1 MSMMKSRRLKPRSD
15 PATLTVVAKRPKRPA
30 KSPVRILLADDHSI
44 IRDGLRSLLS
54 SDGLQ
59 VVAQATDGRE
69 AVRLA
74 REHQPDLAI
83 LDIAMPILNGID
95 AAREIG
101 SASPKT
107 QAILL
112 TVHSEDQYV
121 MEAVRAGIRGYVLK
135 TQVTEDLM
143 RAIREVAGGA
153 LYLSPSVSE
162 TVLRALRAKSHASAE
177 ARGAAPDRRREDHEA
192 GGAAARCQREDGRR
206 APHPADV
213 EARHPRNREPGAL
226 RDPPRPHRGLGFRA
240 AAAAVWIEAGFM
252 ATLEPRLATPR

>member
-1 MSMMKSRRLKPRSD
+1 MSVRKSRSLGHRSA
-15 PATLTVVAKRPKRPA
+15 PSSTVAATRPKRTA
-30 KSPVRILLADDHSI
+30 KGPIRILLADDHAV

-54 SDGLQ
+54 SDGLR
-59 VVAQATDGRE
+59 VIAQATDGHE

-83 LDIAMPILNGID
+83 LDIAMPMLNGID
-95 AAREIG
+95 ASREIA

-121 MEAVRAGIRGYVLK
+121 LEAVRAGIRGYVLK

-143 RAIREVAGGA
+143 RAIREVASGA

-162 TVLRALRAKSHASAE
+162 TVLRALRAKSHASAD
-177 ARGAAPDRRREDHEA
+177 PLTPREREVLRLIADGKTTKQVAQLLGVSAKTADAHRTRLMAKLDIHETA
-192 GGAAARCQREDGRR
+192 SLVRYAIR
-206 APHPADV
+206 
-213 EARHPRNREPGAL
+213 
-226 RDPPRPHRGLGFRA
+226 RGL
-240 AAAAVWIEAGFM
+240 IEA
-252 ATLEPRLATPR
+252 

>member
-30 KSPVRILLADDHSI
+30 KSPVRILLADDHAI
-44 IRDGLRSLLS
+44 VRDGLRSLLS

-83 LDIAMPILNGID
+83 LDVSMPILNGID

-162 TVLRALRAKSHASAE
+162 TVLRALRAKSHASAD
-177 ARGAAPDRRREDHEA
+177 PLTPREREVLRLIADGKTTKQVAQLLGVSAKTADAHRTRLMAKLDIHETA
-192 GGAAARCQREDGRR
+192 TLVRYAIR
-206 APHPADV
+206 
-213 EARHPRNREPGAL
+213 
-226 RDPPRPHRGLGFRA
+226 RGL
-240 AAAAVWIEAGFM
+240 IEA
-252 ATLEPRLATPR
+252 

>member
-1 MSMMKSRRLKPRSD
+1 MSVMKSRLLKPRSD

-30 KSPVRILLADDHSI
+30 KSPVRILLADDHAI
-44 IRDGLRSLLS
+44 VRDGLRSLLS

-83 LDIAMPILNGID
+83 LDVSMPILNGID

-162 TVLRALRAKSHASAE
+162 TVLRALRAKSHASAD
-177 ARGAAPDRRREDHEA
+177 PLTPREREVLRLIADGKTTKQVAQLLGVSAKTADAHRTRLMSKLDIHETA
-192 GGAAARCQREDGRR
+192 SLVRYAIR
-206 APHPADV
+206 
-213 EARHPRNREPGAL
+213 
-226 RDPPRPHRGLGFRA
+226 RGL
-240 AAAAVWIEAGFM
+240 IEA
-252 ATLEPRLATPR
+252 

>member
-15 PATLTVVAKRPKRPA
+15 PATLTVVAKPSKRPA
-30 KSPVRILLADDHSI
+30 KSPVRILLADYHAI
-44 IRDGLRSLLS
+44 VRDGLRSLLS

-83 LDIAMPILNGID
+83 LDVSMPMLNGID

-135 TQVTEDLM
+135 TQVTEELM

-162 TVLRALRAKSHASAE
+162 TVLRALRAKSHASAD
-177 ARGAAPDRRREDHEA
+177 PLTPREREVLRLIADGKTTKQVAQLLGVSAKTADAHRTRLMAKLDIHETA
-192 GGAAARCQREDGRR
+192 TLVRYAIR
-206 APHPADV
+206 
-213 EARHPRNREPGAL
+213 
-226 RDPPRPHRGLGFRA
+226 RGL
-240 AAAAVWIEAGFM
+240 IEA
-252 ATLEPRLATPR
+252 

>member
-162 TVLRALRAKSHASAE
+162 TVLRALRAKSHASAD
-177 ARGAAPDRRREDHEA
+177 PLTPREREVLRLIADGKTTKQVAQLLGVSAKTADAHRTRLMSKLDIHETA
-192 GGAAARCQREDGRR
+192 SLVRYAIR
-206 APHPADV
+206 
-213 EARHPRNREPGAL
+213 
-226 RDPPRPHRGLGFRA
+226 RGL
-240 AAAAVWIEAGFM
+240 IEA
-252 ATLEPRLATPR
+252 

>member
-1 MSMMKSRRLKPRSD
+1 MSVMKSRLLKPRSD

-30 KSPVRILLADDHSI
+30 KSPVRILLADDHAI
-44 IRDGLRSLLS
+44 VRDGLRSLLS

-83 LDIAMPILNGID
+83 LDVSMPMLNGID

-135 TQVTEDLM
+135 TQVTEELM

-162 TVLRALRAKSHASAE
+162 TVLRALRAKSHASAD
-177 ARGAAPDRRREDHEA
+177 PLTPREREVLRLIADGKTTKQVAQLLGVSAKTADAHRTRLMAKLDIHETA
-192 GGAAARCQREDGRR
+192 TLVRYAIR
-206 APHPADV
+206 
-213 EARHPRNREPGAL
+213 
-226 RDPPRPHRGLGFRA
+226 RGL
-240 AAAAVWIEAGFM
+240 IEA
-252 ATLEPRLATPR
+252 

>member
-1 MSMMKSRRLKPRSD
+1 MSMMKSRLLKPRSD
-15 PATLTVVAKRPKRPA
+15 SATLTVVAKRPKRPA
-30 KSPVRILLADDHSI
+30 KSPVRILLADDHAI
-44 IRDGLRSLLS
+44 VRDGLRSLLS
-54 SDGLQ
+54 SDGLR

-83 LDIAMPILNGID
+83 LDISMPILNGID

-162 TVLRALRAKSHASAE
+162 TVLRALRAKSHASAD
-177 ARGAAPDRRREDHEA
+177 PLTPREREVLRLIADGKTTKQVAQLLGVSAKTADAHRTRLMAKLDIHETA
-192 GGAAARCQREDGRR
+192 TLVRYAIR
-206 APHPADV
+206 
-213 EARHPRNREPGAL
+213 
-226 RDPPRPHRGLGFRA
+226 RGL
-240 AAAAVWIEAGFM
+240 IEA
-252 ATLEPRLATPR
+252 

>member
-1 MSMMKSRRLKPRSD
+1 MSVMKSRLLKPRSD

-30 KSPVRILLADDHSI
+30 KSPVRILLADDHAI
-44 IRDGLRSLLS
+44 VRDGLRSLLS

-83 LDIAMPILNGID
+83 LDVSMPILNGID

-162 TVLRALRAKSHASAE
+162 TVLRALRAKSHASAD
-177 ARGAAPDRRREDHEA
+177 PLTPREREVLRLIADGKTTKQVAQLLGVSAKTADAHRTRLMAKLDIHETA
-192 GGAAARCQREDGRR
+192 TLVRYAIR
-206 APHPADV
+206 
-213 EARHPRNREPGAL
+213 
-226 RDPPRPHRGLGFRA
+226 RGL
-240 AAAAVWIEAGFM
+240 IEA
-252 ATLEPRLATPR
+252 

>member
-1 MSMMKSRRLKPRSD
+1 MSMMRSRRLKPRSN

-30 KSPVRILLADDHSI
+30 KSPVRILLADDHAI
-44 IRDGLRSLLS
+44 VRDGLRSLLS

-83 LDIAMPILNGID
+83 LDVSMPMLNGID

-162 TVLRALRAKSHASAE
+162 TVLRALRAKSHASAD
-177 ARGAAPDRRREDHEA
+177 PLTPREREVLRLIADGKTTKQVAQLLGVSAKTADAHRTRLMAKLDIHETA
-192 GGAAARCQREDGRR
+192 TLVRYAIR
-206 APHPADV
+206 
-213 EARHPRNREPGAL
+213 
-226 RDPPRPHRGLGFRA
+226 RGL
-240 AAAAVWIEAGFM
+240 IEA
-252 ATLEPRLATPR
+252 

>member
-1 MSMMKSRRLKPRSD
+1 MSVRKSRGLKPRSD
-15 PATLTVVAKRPKRPA
+15 PSTSTVAVTRPKRA
-30 KSPVRILLADDHSI
+30 GKAPVRILLADDHGV

-59 VVAQATDGRE
+59 VIAQATDGRE

-74 REHQPDLAI
+74 LEFQPDLAI
-83 LDIAMPILNGID
+83 LDIAMPLLNGID

-121 MEAVRAGIRGYVLK
+121 LEAVRAGIRGYVLK

-162 TVLRALRAKSHASAE
+162 TVLRALRAKSHASAD
-177 ARGAAPDRRREDHEA
+177 PLTPREREVLRLIADGNTTKQVAQKLGVSAKTADAHRTRLMAKLDIHETA
-192 GGAAARCQREDGRR
+192 SLVRYAIR
-206 APHPADV
+206 
-213 EARHPRNREPGAL
+213 
-226 RDPPRPHRGLGFRA
+226 RGL
-240 AAAAVWIEAGFM
+240 IEA
-252 ATLEPRLATPR
+252 

>member
-30 KSPVRILLADDHSI
+30 KSPVRILLADDHAI
-44 IRDGLRSLLS
+44 VRDGLRSLLS

-83 LDIAMPILNGID
+83 LDVSMPMLNGID

-135 TQVTEDLM
+135 TQVTEELM

-162 TVLRALRAKSHASAE
+162 TVLRALRAKSHASAD
-177 ARGAAPDRRREDHEA
+177 PLTPREREVLRLIADGKTTKQVAQLLGVSAKTADAHRTRLMAKLDIHETA
-192 GGAAARCQREDGRR
+192 TLVRYAIR
-206 APHPADV
+206 
-213 EARHPRNREPGAL
+213 
-226 RDPPRPHRGLGFRA
+226 RGL
-240 AAAAVWIEAGFM
+240 IEA
-252 ATLEPRLATPR
+252 

>member
-1 MSMMKSRRLKPRSD
+1 MSVIKPGRLKPRSA
-15 PATLTVVAKRPKRPA
+15 PTAPTVVAKGPKRPS
-30 KSPVRILLADDHSI
+30 KSPVRILLADDHAV

-74 REHQPDLAI
+74 REFRPDLAI
-83 LDIAMPILNGID
+83 LDVAMPLLNGID

-121 MEAVRAGIRGYVLK
+121 LEAVRAGIRGYVLK

-162 TVLRALRAKSHASAE
+162 TVLSALRAKSHASAD
-177 ARGAAPDRRREDHEA
+177 PLTPREREVLRLIAEGNTTKQVAQKLGVSAKTADAHRTRLMAKLDIHETA
-192 GGAAARCQREDGRR
+192 SLVRYAIR
-206 APHPADV
+206 
-213 EARHPRNREPGAL
+213 
-226 RDPPRPHRGLGFRA
+226 RGL
-240 AAAAVWIEAGFM
+240 IE
-252 ATLEPRLATPR
+252 P

>member
-1 MSMMKSRRLKPRSD
+1 MSMMKSRLLKPRSD

-30 KSPVRILLADDHSI
+30 KSPVRILLADDHAI
-44 IRDGLRSLLS
+44 VRDGLRSLLS
-54 SDGLQ
+54 SDGLR

-83 LDIAMPILNGID
+83 LDISMPILNGID

-162 TVLRALRAKSHASAE
+162 TVLRALRAKSHASAD
-177 ARGAAPDRRREDHEA
+177 PLTPREREVLRLIADGKTTKQVAQLLGVSAKTADAHRTRLMAKLDIHETA
-192 GGAAARCQREDGRR
+192 TLVRYAIR
-206 APHPADV
+206 
-213 EARHPRNREPGAL
+213 
-226 RDPPRPHRGLGFRA
+226 RGL
-240 AAAAVWIEAGFM
+240 IEA
-252 ATLEPRLATPR
+252 

>member
-30 KSPVRILLADDHSI
+30 KSPVRILLADDHAI
-44 IRDGLRSLLS
+44 VRDGLRSLLS

-83 LDIAMPILNGID
+83 LDVSMPMLNGID

-112 TVHSEDQYV
+112 TVHREDQYV

-162 TVLRALRAKSHASAE
+162 TVLRALRAKSHASAD
-177 ARGAAPDRRREDHEA
+177 PLTPREREVLRLIADGKTTKQVAQLLGVSAKTADAHRTRLMAKLDIHETA
-192 GGAAARCQREDGRR
+192 TLVRYAIR
-206 APHPADV
+206 
-213 EARHPRNREPGAL
+213 
-226 RDPPRPHRGLGFRA
+226 RGL
-240 AAAAVWIEAGFM
+240 IEA
-252 ATLEPRLATPR
+252 

>member
-1 MSMMKSRRLKPRSD
+1 MSMMRSRRLKPRSN
-15 PATLTVVAKRPKRPA
+15 PATLTVVATSSKRPA
-30 KSPVRILLADDHSI
+30 KSPIRILLADDHAI
-44 IRDGLRSLLS
+44 VRDGLRSLLS

-83 LDIAMPILNGID
+83 LDVSMPMLNGID

-162 TVLRALRAKSHASAE
+162 TVLRALRAKSHASAD
-177 ARGAAPDRRREDHEA
+177 PLTPREREVLRLIADGKTTKQVAQLLGVSAKTADAHRTRLMAKLDIHETA
-192 GGAAARCQREDGRR
+192 TLVRYAIR
-206 APHPADV
+206 
-213 EARHPRNREPGAL
+213 
-226 RDPPRPHRGLGFRA
+226 RGL
-240 AAAAVWIEAGFM
+240 IEA
-252 ATLEPRLATPR
+252 